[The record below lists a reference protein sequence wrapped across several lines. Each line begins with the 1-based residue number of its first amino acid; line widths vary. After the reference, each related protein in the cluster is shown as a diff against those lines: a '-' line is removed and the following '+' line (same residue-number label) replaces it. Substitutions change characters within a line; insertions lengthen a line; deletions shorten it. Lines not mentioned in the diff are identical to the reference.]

1 MTNATTPQQHID
13 ISPTE
18 QVSSTSVGKVQST
31 NWKASDGYARQ
42 AKIQKE
48 RQAAYVQQQPVDPN
62 EVRLQMME
70 GAIADL
76 QKKFE
81 ELKNG

>member
-1 MTNATTPQQHID
+1 MTNATTPKQHID
-13 ISPTE
+13 ISTTE
-18 QVSSTSVGKVQST
+18 QVTSTSVGKVQST

-42 AKIQKE
+42 AEIQKE
-48 RQAAYVQQQPVDPN
+48 REATYAQQKPVDPT
-62 EVRLQMME
+62 ELRLQMIE